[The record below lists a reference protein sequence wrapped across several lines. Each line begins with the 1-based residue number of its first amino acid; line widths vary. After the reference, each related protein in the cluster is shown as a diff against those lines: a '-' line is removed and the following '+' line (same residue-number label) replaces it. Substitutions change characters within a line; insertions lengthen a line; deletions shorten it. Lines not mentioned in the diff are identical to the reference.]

1 MKLKNNNIMKTI
13 EKFRLAVFMAVIAF
27 ILPLQCVTQTVSNQE
42 EASIDCPVNTSTQI
56 IFENKT
62 GELEI
67 KTWDKLTVNLKIFI
81 DIKGDQKDVN
91 ATLEAIRKLPVKKT
105 NASIEINTQFYKDW
119 SSGNFMGGDRIKLT
133 LHTGE
138 KVSLDKLKVNYA
150 LTIPENNDF
159 KLVNK
164 YEDVVMADFTGKAEL
179 MIYDCDFHAGNF
191 TKDLKIELKYSSA
204 KLGNLGNLF
213 LTSYD
218 SKAEIELCSDLTLN
232 SKYSELDFGKT
243 GNISLNIYDDKVF
256 IDAHGDITGE
266 GKYTTLFVNDFASG
280 NLVLYDCTL
289 KGSNAGIFTLKA
301 KYTKIEFLSIENLDF
316 QECYDNTINIGSLGN
331 IDCLSK
337 YTTFTVNE
345 LKGSFK
351 INSYDDNISIAKASQ
366 TFKGLEIES
375 KYSNLKI
382 SLPPDLPIIIT
393 TDTKYT
399 NLIYPKD
406 KMQEKRYHKDDSE
419 FQYIGFSKGSDE
431 SQCIPLKI
439 SAYDGQIEIK

>member
-1 MKLKNNNIMKTI
+1 MKTI
-13 EKFRLAVFMAVIAF
+13 EKFRMVGYMAVIAF
-27 ILPLQCVTQTVSNQE
+27 MLPLHSVTQTVNNQE
-42 EASIDCPVNTSTQI
+42 EASIDCPVNASTQI
-56 IFENKT
+56 LFENKT

-67 KTWDKLTVNLKIFI
+67 QTWDKLSLNLKIFI
-81 DIKGDQKDVN
+81 EIKGDQKDVN
-91 ATLEAIRKLPVKKT
+91 ATLEAIRKLPVKKSNT
-105 NASIEINTQFYKDW
+105 SIEINTQFYENW
-119 SSGNFMGGDRIKLT
+119 SSGNFLGGDKIKLT
-133 LHTGE
+133 LHTGT
-138 KVSLDKLKVNYA
+138 KVSLDKLKVNYI

-164 YEDVVMADFTGKAEL
+164 YEDVMMADFSGKAEL
-179 MIYDCDFHAGNF
+179 LIYDCDFHAGNF
-191 TKDLKIELKYSSA
+191 SKDLKIELKYSSA
-204 KLGNLGNLF
+204 KLGNLGSLF

-218 SKAEIELCSDLTLN
+218 SKAEIEVCSDLKLN

-243 GNISLNIYDDKVF
+243 GNISLNVYDDKVF

-266 GKYTTLFVNDFASG
+266 AKYTTLFVHDFASG

-289 KGSNAGIFTLKA
+289 KGANAGIFILKA

-316 QECYDNTINIGSLGN
+316 QECYDNTINVGSLGN

-351 INSYDDNISIAKASQ
+351 INSYDDNISIGKASQ

-375 KYSNLKI
+375 KYSNLSI
-382 SLPPDLPIIIT
+382 SLPHDLPIILT

-399 NLIYPKD
+399 NLTFPKD

-419 FQYIGFSKGSDE
+419 FQYIGFTKDSEESK
-431 SQCIPLKI
+431 CIPINI